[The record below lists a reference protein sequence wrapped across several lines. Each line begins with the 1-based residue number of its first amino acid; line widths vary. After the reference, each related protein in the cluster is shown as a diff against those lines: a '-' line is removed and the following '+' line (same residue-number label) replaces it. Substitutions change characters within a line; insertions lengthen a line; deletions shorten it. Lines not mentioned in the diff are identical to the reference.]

1 MARSPKKQFIDAKQ
15 ISQAFG
21 SMFSDVGQAI
31 NPFGSSSNQASDAA
45 ASQVASVDPN
55 YDPMNDPNVYGS
67 QAYHDK
73 KFFEK
78 HGMTREE
85 KREKEKTKM
94 RERRDKEFAQAKE
107 DRIEKETIRKDAGML
122 TANEALSKLNE
133 LNSPFTIKRNIRRAS
148 SRRRRR

>member
-15 ISQAFG
+15 VSQAFG
-21 SMFSDVGQAI
+21 SMFSDIGQAI
-31 NPFGSSSNQASDAA
+31 NPFGSSSNQASGAA
-45 ASQVASVDPN
+45 ASQATSVDPN

-67 QAYHDK
+67 QAYRDK

-78 HGMTREE
+78 HGMTKEE
-85 KREKEKTKM
+85 KREKEKAEM
-94 RERRDKEFAQAKE
+94 RERRDKELARARE

-133 LNSPFTIKRNIRRAS
+133 LSSPFTITRNIRRS
-148 SRRRRR
+148 SARRNRR

>member
-15 ISQAFG
+15 VSQAFG
-21 SMFSDVGQAI
+21 EMFNDIGQAI
-31 NPFGSSSNQASDAA
+31 NPFGSSSNQT
-45 ASQVASVDPN
+45 SQVASVDPN

-85 KREKEKTKM
+85 KREKEKAEM
-94 RERRDKEFAQAKE
+94 RERRDKELARARE

-133 LNSPFTIKRNIRRAS
+133 LSSPFTIERNIRRS
-148 SRRRRR
+148 SARRNRR